1 VFPRGCIA
9 QLPHRGLFGLP
20 RRYWAG
26 KLPEPDYMSMSGCL
40 AFPSQCAL
48 FALRYVPLK
57 VRGSSE
63 LHKICAELPIRR
75 WHWNALARISN
86 SSDSTIFA
94 LLEPGDS
101 LLLSSSRSHE
111 SHATHDNSDE
121 VRRPR
126 LCLISL
132 NGNETTLVLASPC
145 LQSSISFES
154 YRPSDAYS
162 TYFYRT

>member
-1 VFPRGCIA
+1 VQDVCIVFPRGCIA

-63 LHKICAELPIRR
+63 LHVRCVPIQLLAWFFMIGSSLSEDLRR
-75 WHWNALARISN
+75 ASDQEMALERLGENIKFLGLYDFRIAG
-86 SSDSTIFA
+86 TGRFA
-94 LLEPGDS
+94 III
-101 LLLSSSRSHE
+101 
-111 SHATHDNSDE
+111 
-121 VRRPR
+121 VKQKPR
-126 LCLISL
+126 K
-132 NGNETTLVLASPC
+132 PC
-145 LQSSISFES
+145 NTRQ
-154 YRPSDAYS
+154 
-162 TYFYRT
+162 